1 MKSSFSSAV
10 SSVLTASVIFSAALS
25 AGCAGMWN
33 ADHTPPGKLPLP
45 SAERTEPVHSM
56 KELRTIVEQLNP
68 VIGVYPPTFTSPE
81 EKEQVYEKW
90 KDAFLDLQV
99 YLNEQGDTESTLWTA
114 AELARQGHN
123 MDIDKAGLMAGDT
136 IERCLEKFPKSVI
149 CHFSAID
156 YYASIRVTSD
166 SISRMRRSL
175 EFLRKKFAPKINQN
189 VEEKFVQ
196 LYLYE
201 GEKEAARAQVAKCLK
216 YFPKS
221 KNRSK
226 LVQLQQEL
234 SGKSDGA
241 A

>member
-1 MKSSFSSAV
+1 MKFLFQSPFYSAIF
-10 SSVLTASVIFSAALS
+10 SVLACSSL
-25 AGCAGMWN
+25 AGCAGMWG
-33 ADHTPPGKLPLP
+33 AGDQTPPGKIALPD
-45 SAERTEPVHSM
+45 SERTEAVHSL
-56 KELRTIVEQLNP
+56 KELRSIVEQLNP

-81 EKEQVYEKW
+81 EKEQVYETW

-99 YLNEQGDTESTLWTA
+99 YLDQQGDTESTLWTA

-123 MDIDKAGLMAGDT
+123 MDVDKTGLLASDT
-136 IERCLEKFPKSVI
+136 IERCLEKYPKSII

-156 YYASIRVTSD
+156 YYTSIRVTSD

-175 EFLRKKFAPKINQN
+175 EFLRKNFAPRINQN
-189 VEEKFVQ
+189 VEEKYVQ

-201 GEKEAARAQVAKCLK
+201 GEREAAKAQIAKCLK

-221 KNRSK
+221 KNRTK

-234 SGKSDGA
+234 TNRAG
-241 A
+241 